1 MLEYRRACGNKD
13 VIGWKTAQG
22 VFDWW
27 MENERRRNML
37 YSTNF
42 EELKSQLFVSAC
54 NAEWNKEMLRHVPHE
69 VHGDFA
75 MVFRIFIQETAWPE
89 RGILLNNS
97 VFGKLGISMETLKK
111 CAFENMKRILPPVFM
126 GLDSVINILQGG
138 DEQTKDDME
147 LPQIW
152 ETEIENNSGCVLT
165 NSQNLYGAGY
175 VFDTET
181 MERIT
186 EVLQDNLIVLPSST
200 HEILVMRESMIENPE
215 ELKEMVYEI
224 NRNAVKK
231 TDWLSDEIYRY
242 DREAHHLNRIE
253 DFGQEQGLS
262 PGMG

>member
-1 MLEYRRACGNKD
+1 
-13 VIGWKTAQG
+13 
-22 VFDWW
+22 
-27 MENERRRNML
+27 ML

-42 EELKSQLFVSAC
+42 EELKSQLFVSVC
-54 NAEWNKEMLRHVPHE
+54 NAEWNKDMLRHVPHE

-97 VFGKLGISMETLKK
+97 VFEKLGISMETLKK

-126 GLDSVINILQGG
+126 RIDNVVNILQEGNR
-138 DEQTKDDME
+138 QKKDNLE
-147 LPQIW
+147 LPRIW
-152 ETEIENNSGCVLT
+152 ETEIEKNTRYVLT

-186 EVLQDNLIVLPSST
+186 AVLQDNLIILPSST
-200 HEILVMRESMIENPE
+200 HEILVMRESTVENME

-224 NRNAVKK
+224 NRNIVKK
-231 TDWLSDEIYRY
+231 KDWLSDEIYRY
-242 DREAHHLNRIE
+242 DRETYHLSRVE
-253 DFGQEQGLS
+253 DFGQEQGLF
-262 PGMG
+262 PGLG